1 LALVFSA
8 LVFAVEFAR
17 QQMWHPQIILLF
29 ICFSAAAFSFYVFHT
44 SGGSRLTRAEV
55 FPVLFF
61 FAAVPWPARFEQ
73 PITST
78 LMRWV
83 STATTELLHW
93 IGVEA
98 QASGGAIAL
107 QTGLVGITDACSGIR
122 SLQAGI
128 MFGLAVGEWFL
139 LRPTRRVGLLALSIG
154 LALVTNLGRTLV
166 LALQAEWHGVH
177 SVEKVHDLIG
187 NVAITTL
194 IAGVW
199 FAGKLLKAHA
209 LPVPLIPSIEFT
221 RDARESLGRL
231 FARGEPVFAAILIA
245 GMIGLISAQSI
256 SAAIEWQDHAQ
267 TSPFFRVRADAAP
280 GQRLVRVP
288 KEIWNELRPTTGEHI
303 QRKDAELAEGEADL
317 YHFFWKPSAWNRFV
331 LVHRP
336 DICMPGV
343 GWQQVGPPARLDVDF
358 DGGEVRCY
366 VFRFWRENYH
376 ALQLWGVWRNGEP
389 LPLEYS
395 VPQVFSEAEP
405 PQTLQLGGKRRS
417 ATEILTCSL
426 IREHSA
432 PEAEA
437 AVAIL
442 RSVFDFQPR

>member
-1 LALVFSA
+1 MVMRMNGATAACHLSLSMPWKTLTFLAFWAWAIWSCAEHWRGNPNYSFGWAVPCLALVFGLRRYRILRRTNQRERSGGPAFTRPLRIALALVFSA
-8 LVFAVEFAR
+8 LVSAVEFAR

-29 ICFSAAAFSFYVFHT
+29 ICFSAAAFSFYVFRT

-154 LALVTNLGRTLV
+154 LALVINLGRTLV

-177 SVEKVHDLIG
+177 SV
-187 NVAITTL
+187 
-194 IAGVW
+194 
-199 FAGKLLKAHA
+199 
-209 LPVPLIPSIEFT
+209 
-221 RDARESLGRL
+221 
-231 FARGEPVFAAILIA
+231 
-245 GMIGLISAQSI
+245 
-256 SAAIEWQDHAQ
+256 
-267 TSPFFRVRADAAP
+267 
-280 GQRLVRVP
+280 
-288 KEIWNELRPTTGEHI
+288 
-303 QRKDAELAEGEADL
+303 
-317 YHFFWKPSAWNRFV
+317 
-331 LVHRP
+331 
-336 DICMPGV
+336 
-343 GWQQVGPPARLDVDF
+343 
-358 DGGEVRCY
+358 
-366 VFRFWRENYH
+366 
-376 ALQLWGVWRNGEP
+376 
-389 LPLEYS
+389 
-395 VPQVFSEAEP
+395 
-405 PQTLQLGGKRRS
+405 
-417 ATEILTCSL
+417 
-426 IREHSA
+426 
-432 PEAEA
+432 
-437 AVAIL
+437 
-442 RSVFDFQPR
+442 